1 MALPGWRRAAAVLG
15 LLALAACTEAPYR
28 SDLQPGQ
35 AAGPGVL
42 SPASPS
48 LEVGWSVRFA
58 AAGFP
63 AADLEWRVEPP
74 GAGTFPAPGL
84 FQAASAGTCTV
95 LALQRQPAGG
105 VFQTPV
111 RIYASTPG
119 TVSSDS
125 VQAKGSR
132 QATVSGSA
140 TVDCT
145 VLEVYASQIS
155 TDPSGRIVNRSG
167 FAPTAR

>member
-1 MALPGWRRAAAVLG
+1 MACPGSRRAAAVLG
-15 LLALAACTEAPYR
+15 LLALAACTEAPDR
-28 SDLQPGQ
+28 FALQPSQ
-35 AAGPGVL
+35 APGPGVL
-42 SPASPS
+42 SPASPN

-58 AAGFP
+58 AAGFQ
-63 AADLEWRVEPP
+63 AADLEWRVDPP

-84 FQAASAGTCTV
+84 FQAAAAGTCTV
-95 LALQRQPAGG
+95 LALPRPPAGG

-119 TVSSDS
+119 TVSPDS

-132 QATVSGSA
+132 QATATGSA

-145 VLEVYASQIS
+145 VLEVYAARIS